1 LNLKHAYHNWTDEA
15 LMQEV
20 ALKNKRA
27 FEALYARYSRPM
39 FSFFYRMLW
48 KNKELSNDLCQE
60 IFTKVVLHAEQF
72 DRSRPFKTW
81 LYSIANNMCK
91 NEYAKHAVR
100 KQAQMNIP
108 TSTDTQTAQQLDL
121 SQFKKHLQ
129 RLIQE
134 LDEVKKQTIE
144 LRFFQE
150 LSVPEIAQTMECSE
164 GTVKSRIFYVL
175 KEFQQ
180 ELKIYKEILTSI
192 LIIIHSLL

>member
-1 LNLKHAYHNWTDEA
+1 LKHEYHHWTDEA
-15 LMQEV
+15 LMQEIAV
-20 ALKNKRA
+20 KNKRA
-27 FEALYARYSRPM
+27 FDVIYTRYSRPM

-60 IFTKVVLHAEQF
+60 IFTKVVLNAGQF

-100 KQAQMNIP
+100 ANAQMNIA
-108 TSTDTQTAQQLDL
+108 TATESHASTQLDL
-121 SQFKKHLQ
+121 AHFKQHLH
-129 RLIQE
+129 RLIQS

-150 LSVPEIAQTMECSE
+150 LSVPEIAQTMQCSE
-164 GTVKSRIFYVL
+164 GTVKSRIFYIL
-175 KEFQQ
+175 KDFQH
-180 ELKIYKEILTSI
+180 ELQAYKEILTLLITISTI
-192 LIIIHSLL
+192 L

>member
-1 LNLKHAYHNWTDEA
+1 
-15 LMQEV
+15 MQEIAV
-20 ALKNKRA
+20 KNKRA
-27 FEALYARYSRPM
+27 FDVIYTRYSRPM

-60 IFTKVVLHAEQF
+60 IFTKVVLNAGQF

-100 KQAQMNIP
+100 ANAQMNIA
-108 TSTDTQTAQQLDL
+108 TATDSQASTQLDL
-121 SQFKKHLQ
+121 AHFKQHLH
-129 RLIQE
+129 RLIQS

-150 LSVPEIAQTMECSE
+150 LSVPEIAQTMQCSE
-164 GTVKSRIFYVL
+164 GTVKSRIFYIL
-175 KEFQQ
+175 KDFQH
-180 ELKIYKEILTSI
+180 ELQAYKEILTFLITISTI
-192 LIIIHSLL
+192 L

>member
-1 LNLKHAYHNWTDEA
+1 LNLKQEYHHWTDEA
-15 LMQEV
+15 LMQEI
-20 ALKNKRA
+20 ANKNRRA
-27 FEALYARYSRPM
+27 FDVIYTRYSRPM

-60 IFTKVVLHAEQF
+60 IFTKVVLNAAQF

-100 KQAQMNIP
+100 SQATMKIE
-108 TSTDTQTAQQLDL
+108 TATENMASSQLDL
-121 SQFKKHLQ
+121 AHFKAHLH
-129 RLIQE
+129 RLIQG

-164 GTVKSRIFYVL
+164 GTVKSRLFYIL
-175 KEFQQ
+175 KEFQN
-180 ELKIYKEILTSI
+180 ELKVYKEILSLFILISSI
-192 LIIIHSLL
+192 L